1 MQPVEANV
9 GALGEAVS
17 LRRCRAGRAL
27 QAIWA
32 RVDKNTVRS
41 QATIAVDHAHQSV
54 GHATVACAIPPLC
67 FCKIF
72 TWLCAE

>member
-54 GHATVACAIPPLC
+54 GTCNCCLRNSASMFL
-67 FCKIF
+67 
-72 TWLCAE
+72 